1 MISDEDI
8 VRWSQIRSWF
18 KRFLIWYLIYLFFFS
33 LYDFE
38 YPLESKLNDSISSKT
53 FINYSILSPSTLSE
67 NMKGSSYVFPS

>member
-38 YPLESKLNDSISSKT
+38 YPLFGIRIQSVLIG
-53 FINYSILSPSTLSE
+53 LSAL
-67 NMKGSSYVFPS
+67 MAFARLK